1 MLYQVCVSELPSFL
15 RLNNIPLYVFTT
27 FLSIDSS
34 VNKHLGSFHS
44 FVIVNNAA
52 TNMGVPVICLSPSLP
67 FFWVHTQKWS
77 CS

>member
-1 MLYQVCVSELPSFL
+1 MLHQVYVSGLPSFL
-15 RLNNIPLYVFTT
+15 RLNNIPLNVFTT

-34 VNKHLGSFHS
+34 VNGHFHS

-52 TNMGVPVICLSPSLP
+52 TNVGVPVICLSPCLP
-67 FFWVHTQKWS
+67 FFWVHTQKWN